1 MTEYKIY
8 VLIVCLIV
16 FALLTT
22 LSIFC
27 VSLITKQSLK
37 LINAGLEDEK
47 ILREYKKRKER
58 ERKTKCGK
66 IADVIFSTVVCL
78 LFLVMFLGSMT
89 IKLSENSCCGILPSY
104 RVVQTGSMSTKHEKN
119 TYLTQNNLNNQIQTF
134 DLIRTAK
141 LPAEKDLKLY
151 DIVVYEVDGILLVH
165 RIVKIEEPNE
175 KHPESRYFLLQGDA
189 VEAPDRFPVLYEQMR
204 AIYTGTRV
212 PFIGSFIMFMQS
224 FAGWLCM
231 LLVLGATIATPI
243 LEKKMLKAE
252 NLRIAILFPDAETAN
267 AQNEKKTSI
276 FDKFRKDKNVKTFA
290 EKLEENSVAK
300 ERFDEITNHLDEISN
315 VRVIKGKKT
324 ITYKVKNL
332 PIIKLLIKGKT
343 LNAYLNLNPSEY
355 EKSKYIFTDVS
366 HVKKHA
372 NYPMRVKVT
381 SDRQV
386 KWVKELISQVINKG
400 DK

>member
-1 MTEYKIY
+1 MSDYEIY
-8 VLIVCLIV
+8 VLLLCIIV
-16 FALLTT
+16 FVLLTT
-22 LSIFC
+22 LSVFC
-27 VSLITKQSLK
+27 VVLITKQSLR
-37 LINAGLEDEK
+37 LINAGLEDERIAK
-47 ILREYKKRKER
+47 SYTKKKKR
-58 ERKTKCGK
+58 ERKTKYTRFAN
-66 IADVIFSTVVCL
+66 IIFSTVVCL
-78 LFLVMFLGSMT
+78 LFLVMFVGS
-89 IKLSENSCCGILPSY
+89 ISIQLSEKSCCGLLPTY
-104 RVVQTGSMSTKHEKN
+104 RVVQTGSMSTKHKKN

-134 DLIRTAK
+134 DLIRTTK

-204 AIYTGTRV
+204 AIYTGTRI

-252 NLRIAILFPDAETAN
+252 NLRIAILFPDTQTTN
-267 AQNEKKTSI
+267 AQNEDKTSI
-276 FDKFRKDKNVKTFA
+276 FDNFRKNKNVKTFA
-290 EKLEENSVAK
+290 EKLEENSLAK
-300 ERFDEITNHLDEISN
+300 ERFDQITNHLDEISN

-324 ITYKVKNL
+324 VTYKVKNIS
-332 PIIKLLIKGKT
+332 IIKFLIKGKT

-372 NYPMRVKVT
+372 KYPMRVKVT